1 MSYLI
6 VESSCREEYACVTLR
21 FSIWGMWLGMI
32 ATAGRSTA
40 GLLKES
46 SKLYNVSFVGL
57 TQSSVCHLRCYV
69 VL

>member
-1 MSYLI
+1 MCYT
-6 VESSCREEYACVTLR
+6 ET
-21 FSIWGMWLGMI
+21 FHLGDV
-32 ATAGRSTA
+32 ARNDRYCSTA